1 MKDWFE
7 ALEPRERLMLSGGGI
22 FVLLAL
28 FYFSI
33 WMPLDRGQTT
43 LSANV
48 QMLRQSIA
56 ELKPLKAALATSG
69 ASPAQIEGINQSLVV
84 IVDLTLREHGLYN
97 ALQRSQPTRDNGI
110 RVEFENASF
119 DDLILWLGSLGGRY
133 GLQVVSGSFSVPA
146 QGTKGWVNA
155 SVTLER

>member
-1 MKDWFE
+1 MKDWFD
-7 ALEPRERLMLSGGGI
+7 ALEARERLVLSGGVI
-22 FVLLAL
+22 FVMLAL

-33 WMPLDRGQTT
+33 WMPLDRQQAT

-48 QMLRQSIA
+48 QALQQSIA

-69 ASPAQIEGINQSLVV
+69 ASSAQITRVNQSLVV

-97 ALQRSQPTRDNGI
+97 ALQRSQPTKDNGI

-119 DDLILWLGSLGGRY
+119 DDLILWLGNLGGQY

-155 SVTLER
+155 SLTLER